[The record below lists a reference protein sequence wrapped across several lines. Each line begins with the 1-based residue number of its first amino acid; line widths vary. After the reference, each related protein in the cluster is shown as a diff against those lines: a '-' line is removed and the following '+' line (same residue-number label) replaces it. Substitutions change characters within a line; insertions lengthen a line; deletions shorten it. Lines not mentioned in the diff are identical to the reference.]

1 MDGPA
6 LDAQFPSVHRT
17 GFGRKGPDDLSIE
30 NFQE

>member
-6 LDAQFPSVHRT
+6 FDAQSPLVHRT
-17 GFGRKGPDDLSIE
+17 GFGRKGPDDFSIE